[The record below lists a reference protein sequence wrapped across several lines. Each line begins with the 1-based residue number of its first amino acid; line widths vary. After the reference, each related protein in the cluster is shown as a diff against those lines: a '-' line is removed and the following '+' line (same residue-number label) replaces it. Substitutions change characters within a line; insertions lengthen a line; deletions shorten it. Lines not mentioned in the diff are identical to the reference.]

1 VIENTLGVLHNTTN
15 IFENARKMAV
25 QLLKALPMKIKW
37 REMGQITSERASIQL
52 ETYMLD
58 M

>member
-37 REMGQITSERASIQL
+37 REMGQITSERASS
-52 ETYMLD
+52 
-58 M
+58 